1 MITSKLEEIRKDF
14 KDLVSKI
21 DTSRYSPYSK
31 EFMAALFVGQMGVC
45 MKMLMGD
52 EEPGIMSDIEEEVEG
67 MEKYIR
73 DYESTQD
80 MAYRQMA
87 MDEHRHASTLIG
99 KARTMLTDSESAK
112 CLGMYEERLNE
123 ISRILS

>member
-1 MITSKLEEIRKDF
+1 MSENIIYCYSGAGHCLDMAKTIAKKLG
-14 KDLVSKI
+14 
-21 DTSRYSPYSK
+21 DTDIVMMRSYPVKTDAREAKRVGFVFSC
-31 EFMAALFVGQMGVC
+31 MAGGLP
-45 MKMLMGD
+45 GD
-52 EEPGIMSDIEEEVEG
+52 

-80 MAYRQMA
+80 MAYKQMA